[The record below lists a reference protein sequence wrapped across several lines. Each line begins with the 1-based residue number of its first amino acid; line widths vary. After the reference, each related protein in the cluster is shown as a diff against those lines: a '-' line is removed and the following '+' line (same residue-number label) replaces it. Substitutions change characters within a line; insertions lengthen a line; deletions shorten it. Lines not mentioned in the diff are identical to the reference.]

1 MLKWRSK
8 SQASLQYSLLNQSNF
23 ADACTKKLNCIDCV
37 DYVNGYYWSYLR
49 GSASAG
55 AGANGTS
62 YSNVGD
68 VTMSAVARR
77 RHQRRLNHELFQA
90 IYVRNLERVK
100 DLIEK
105 GADVNARSGLIIFVP
120 VN

>member
-1 MLKWRSK
+1 
-8 SQASLQYSLLNQSNF
+8 
-23 ADACTKKLNCIDCV
+23 
-37 DYVNGYYWSYLR
+37 
-49 GSASAG
+49 
-55 AGANGTS
+55 
-62 YSNVGD
+62 
-68 VTMSAVARR
+68 MSAVARR